1 MLPTAATLLRTSRI
15 RHPAGRALAALG
27 VASLTL
33 LFATIAQADPR
44 PERGI
49 GYPRDVSV
57 EGHRIDWLLNVTTIF
72 CAILFVI
79 MVIWMAIAIFKHN
92 AKHEPLHDHG
102 NARSQLKF
110 ALSLSALIF
119 LVVDGNLYVNSM
131 IDLDEVFWNFDKPES
146 HPRAV
151 RIELNARQWAWDAR
165 YPGPD
170 GEFRTP
176 DDIVTMNDIRI
187 PVGIPILMNIA
198 AVDVI
203 HSVYLPNLRQKQ
215 DAVPGVINHMWFTA
229 KETGEFDIACA
240 QHCGVNHYRMKGK
253 LTILPVREYE
263 AWARQASAAS
273 QRAYDPND
281 AEAQWGWAWEEN
293 R

>member
-1 MLPTAATLLRTSRI
+1 MLSKWITRLIGAVV
-15 RHPAGRALAALG
+15 ALAVGLHAGL
-27 VASLTL
+27 A
-33 LFATIAQADPR
+33 FADVE

-57 EGHRIDWLLNVTTIF
+57 DGHRIDWLLNITTVF

-92 AKHEPLHDHG
+92 HKHEALYDHG

-119 LVVDGNLYVNSM
+119 FVVDGNLYVNSM
-131 IDLDEVFWNFDKPES
+131 IDLDEVFWNFKLPES

-151 RIELNARQWAWDAR
+151 RIEVNARQWVWDAR
-165 YPGPD
+165 YAGPD
-170 GEFRTP
+170 DEFNTP
-176 DDIVTMNDIRI
+176 DDIVTTNDIRV
-187 PVGIPILMNIA
+187 PVGVPVLMNLA

-203 HSVYLPNLRQKQ
+203 HSMYLPNLRAKQ
-215 DAVPGVINHMWFTA
+215 DAVPGVINHLWFRA
-229 KETGEFDIACA
+229 KDTGEFDIACA
-240 QHCGVNHYRMKGK
+240 QHCGANHYRMKGK
-253 LTILPVREYE
+253 LTILSGRDFE

-273 QRAYDPND
+273 ERAYDPND
-281 AEAQWGWAWEEN
+281 AEAHWGWRWEEN
-293 R
+293 F